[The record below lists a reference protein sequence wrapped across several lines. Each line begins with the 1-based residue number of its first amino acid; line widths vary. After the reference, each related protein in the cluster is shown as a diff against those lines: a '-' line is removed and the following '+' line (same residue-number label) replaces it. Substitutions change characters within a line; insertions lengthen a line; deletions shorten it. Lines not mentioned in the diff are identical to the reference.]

1 MRAAGCL
8 VTDAEVT
15 ILAKRVDPYNTK
27 YCELNDYLNC
37 IFQVSQKD
45 DSQLAIQN
53 AFAAFDKDD
62 SGVVTVTELKHVLS
76 KFGEPL
82 KENEVKTLDLDG
94 GVLVELHNK
103 RERHDTHE
111 GDHQGARLHS

>member
-1 MRAAGCL
+1 MKANVG
-8 VTDAEVT
+8 
-15 ILAKRVDPYNTK
+15 
-27 YCELNDYLNC
+27 ELNDFLNC

-62 SGVVTVTELKHVLS
+62 TGYVGVHELKHVLS

-82 KENEVKTLDLDG
+82 KENEV
-94 GVLVELHNK
+94 
-103 RERHDTHE
+103 
-111 GDHQGARLHS
+111 A

>member
-1 MRAAGCL
+1 MQRWPSCRKEWIH
-8 VTDAEVT
+8 TT
-15 ILAKRVDPYNTK
+15 RNTVDCSDPG
-27 YCELNDYLNC
+27 ELNDFLNC

-62 SGVVTVTELKHVLS
+62 TGYVGVHELKHVLS

-82 KENEVKTLDLDG
+82 KENEVRSY
-94 GVLVELHNK
+94 H
-103 RERHDTHE
+103 
-111 GDHQGARLHS
+111 